1 MFSKLKSRKAPLSLS
16 SVSNVI
22 KTSGAKDLS
31 PKEIKGKNIDLKV
44 INQLGI
50 PRSSVVAVAYD
61 PVQSLLAISTTN
73 NDVRVYGQVNVEV
86 VFEFNLKHPI
96 TFLRFIKGV
105 YLVCWSSGSGLS
117 ILSLHSKKIL
127 GTYSFSGAITCAEA
141 DPSLDF
147 LIFGLNNGSVLFYD
161 VDRMNLTPFRIDNLQ
176 KKVLPKEKMSH
187 VVAIEWHPRDIGT
200 LLIAYD
206 KCAIIYS
213 LMSGEIKNTFTYQLQ
228 KGARAFEYS
237 SYILHGGKK
246 KLFSS
251 SKDITPDL
259 TSAHFHPNGLHIVTT
274 HIDNSIV
281 FWDISSPTPLEARTV
296 FETHIHKPGNP
307 IPIPADGFN
316 LIEDVKWVCGEDPEN
331 TKLLICGGDAHSTN
345 VVHVLDFGYTL
356 KYSLTSYD
364 KQSEFYASPQLGQR
378 MIPITFYLNET
389 NEKEKLVSIQ
399 PMNDNGLPYFHG
411 GHNPAYLLLVSNL
424 GQIYF
429 VLFSDNAGGQGSTDL
444 GRVVLPTS
452 VSFVHPPLTSYN
464 LEEVFRMDWYSIV
477 SSRQST
483 GASSKVRSLL
493 IGGASVNIGFLPK
506 PIGAN
511 DSIRNI
517 LITGHEN
524 GLVRILDVTKGEQ
537 EQMEN
542 IVQVGLR
549 ETLYDHGDPRSL
561 RVKFVSCAFQN
572 RELLVG
578 LASGE
583 VVICKFG
590 KNTSRGTGIP
600 QGKDYHDTPIHHQ
613 NGNAK
618 LLDISGR
625 ISGSITSSAS
635 FLPTNLLQVEP
646 SENIS
651 VMKMSKVGFAAIG
664 YKSGRLVVCDIS
676 RGPAVILNLERVSE
690 HLSTVTGN
698 CYPTAIEFSIMEYGN
713 DGYSS
718 ILLLVG
724 TNCGGNLLVFKI
736 NPMGNGG
743 FEVVF
748 ATRTIQLNYRTSDPA
763 NAEASCISEII
774 PINSEDG
781 TSAVATM
788 DNFTRLSQGV
798 RIPGY
803 VITTSDRDVRVLSL
817 PKTKLSHKVVEDS
830 CLKCSVVNF
839 RDQGVVLAILVKSGF
854 VKFCSLPALQ
864 DIVDIK
870 LPKEVYSQV
879 RGSLE
884 SGLAQQS
891 NLLSTGE
898 LYVRSSKTE
907 SVYISV
913 YEKVKFKGGDSTT
926 DLLFNAT
933 AVIPPRPTASA
944 LSWAKGQASY
954 MTTAE
959 LTALIAGPNRGHPK
973 TKESELAFNISP
985 EANTAQGY
993 GGYGMQQQH
1002 HQNQQQQTQRPYDP
1016 PVRRSTAGS
1025 GGVGSQGFMRRIQD
1039 GIQQVEETFNDYA
1052 NSVTENVTEGLA
1064 DQKKSFYSSALK
1076 SKVGL

>member
-16 SVSNVI
+16 SVSNAI
-22 KTSGAKDLS
+22 KTSGTKDLS
-31 PKEIKGKNIDLKV
+31 PKEIKAKSIDLKV

-50 PRSSVVAVAYD
+50 PQSSIVAVAYD
-61 PVQSLLAISTTN
+61 PVQSLLAIATTN

-105 YLVCWSSGSGLS
+105 YLVCWSPGAGLT

-127 GTYSFSGAITCAEA
+127 GKYSFSGTITCAET

-147 LIFGLNNGSVLFYD
+147 LIFGLSNGSVLFYD

-176 KKVLPKEKMSH
+176 KKVLPKEKMSP
-187 VVAIEWHPRDIGT
+187 VMSVEWHPRDIGT
-200 LLIAYD
+200 LLIGYS
-206 KCAIIYS
+206 KCAVVYS
-213 LMSGEIKNTFTYQLQ
+213 LSSGDIKTVFSYQLQ
-228 KGARAFEYS
+228 KDARAFEYS
-237 SYILHGGKK
+237 SYIVNGGKK
-246 KLFSS
+246 KMFSS
-251 SKDITPDL
+251 SKDISPDL
-259 TSAHFHPNGLHIVTT
+259 ISAHFHPNGLHIVST
-274 HIDNSIV
+274 HIDSSIV
-281 FWDISSPTPLEARTV
+281 FWDISSPVPLEARTV

-307 IPIPADGFN
+307 IPIPAGEFN
-316 LIEDVKWVCGEDPEN
+316 PIEDVKWICGEDPEN
-331 TKLLICGGDAHSTN
+331 TKLLVCGGDPHSTN

-389 NEKEKLVSIQ
+389 NKQEKIIRIQ
-399 PMNDNGLPYFHG
+399 PMNDTGLPYFHG
-411 GHNPAYLLLVSNL
+411 GHDPSYLLLISNL

-429 VLFSDNAGGQGSTDL
+429 VLFSDNAGGQGSSDL
-444 GRVVLPTS
+444 GSVVLPTS
-452 VSFVHPPLTSYN
+452 ISFVHPPLTSYN
-464 LEEVFRMDWYSIV
+464 VEEVLRMDWYSIM

-483 GASSKVRSLL
+483 GAHAKVKPLL

-506 PIGAN
+506 PVGAN

-524 GLVRILDVTKGEQ
+524 GLVRFLDVTKGEQ

-542 IVQVGLR
+542 TVQVGLC
-549 ETLYDHGDPRSL
+549 ETLYNHGDPRTL
-561 RVKFVSCAFQN
+561 RVKFISCAFEN

-590 KNTSRGTGIP
+590 KNMNRGVGNSM
-600 QGKDYHDTPIHHQ
+600 GKNYDGAPIQHE

-625 ISGSITSSAS
+625 ISGSITSTAS
-635 FLPTNLLQVEP
+635 FLPTHLLQVNP
-646 SENIS
+646 SEPIS
-651 VMKMSKVGFAAIG
+651 VMKLSKIGFAAIG
-664 YKSGRLVVCDIS
+664 YKSGRLVVCDIT
-676 RGPAVILNLERVSE
+676 RGPAVILNLDKVSD
-690 HLSTVTGN
+690 HLATITGN

-724 TNCGGNLLVFKI
+724 TNCGGNLIVFKI
-736 NPMGNGG
+736 TPMGNGG
-743 FEVVF
+743 FQVSF
-748 ATRTIQLNYRTSDPA
+748 ATRTIQLNYRTSDAA
-763 NAEASCISEII
+763 NAEASCISQIL
-774 PINSEDG
+774 PINSDDG
-781 TSAVATM
+781 SSAVASM
-788 DNFTRLSQGV
+788 DVFGKLSQGII
-798 RIPGY
+798 IPGY
-803 VITTSDRDVRVLSL
+803 VIVTSDRDVRVLTL

-830 CLKCSVVNF
+830 CLKCSVVNYHN
-839 RDQGVVLAILVKSGF
+839 QGVVLAILVKSGF
-854 VKFCSLPALQ
+854 VKYCSIPALQ

-870 LPKEVYSQV
+870 LPKDEYSQLQ
-879 RGSLE
+879 GSLS

-898 LYVRSSKTE
+898 LYVRTSKAE

-913 YEKVKFKGGDSTT
+913 YEKVRWKGDTTT
-926 DLLFNAT
+926 DLLFNDT
-933 AVIPPRPTASA
+933 AIIPPRPTASA
-944 LSWAKGQASY
+944 LSWAKGQATY
-954 MTTAE
+954 MTTEE
-959 LTALIAGPNRGHPK
+959 LSSLIAGPNRGPPK
-973 TKESELAFNISP
+973 TKESELAYNISP
-985 EANTAQGY
+985 EANVAQGY
-993 GGYGMQQQH
+993 GGYGMQQQS
-1002 HQNQQQQTQRPYDP
+1002 NQSKQAYEP
-1016 PVRRSTAGS
+1016 PVRRATAGS
-1025 GGVGSQGFMRRIQD
+1025 GGIGSQGFMRRIQD
-1039 GIQQVEETFNDYA
+1039 GIQSVEETFNDYA
-1052 NSVTENVTEGLA
+1052 NSVSENVTQGISE
-1064 DQKKSFYSSALK
+1064 QKNSFYSSALK